1 MKKTNVLNDF
11 EKTIEQKYGHMAE
24 SMLEFY
30 RDFKNFIITE
40 DIDLTNFDM
49 SFLDEL
55 FDEYLDYIGLTDA
68 EFSMVFQM
76 LIEFCDYC
84 NSKNIDLSLF
94 KNHLLN
100 QKETLYEYWTEG
112 DDEELLDDFPD
123 EFFDMKPEYI
133 LENFDR
139 YYDIMKL
146 GMTNKTIAIKKIQS
160 DLEGI
165 YAFLQTGLT
174 VSSELCENNP
184 KISKKE
190 LQKNIEKKM
199 NTVNF
204 PLLTSDDIID
214 SMFSLPKK
222 QSKRFMEFMMTL
234 DKNLEFNIISEESN
248 DVMQNTLDELKSLI
262 DDIKSL
268 KTNVKK

>member
-11 EKTIEQKYGHMAE
+11 EKNIEQKYGHMAE
-24 SMLEFY
+24 NMLEFY
-30 RDFKNFIITE
+30 KDFKKFIVVE

-49 SFLDEL
+49 SFLDKL
-55 FDEYLDYIGLTDA
+55 FDEYLDYIGLKDA
-68 EFSMVFQM
+68 EFSMLFQI

-84 NSKNIDLSLF
+84 NSKDIDLSLF

-100 QKETLYEYWTEG
+100 QKETLHEYWTEG
-112 DDEELLDDFPD
+112 DDEENFDDFSD

-139 YYDIMKL
+139 YYDIMK
-146 GMTNKTIAIKKIQS
+146 MDISNKKTAVKKIQS

-174 VSSELCENNP
+174 LSSELLENDK

-199 NTVNF
+199 NAVKP

-222 QSKRFMEFMMTL
+222 QSKRYMEFIMTL
-234 DKNLEFNIISEESN
+234 DKNLEFNSISEESN
-248 DVMQNTLDELKSLI
+248 DAMQNTIDELKSLI

-268 KTNVKK
+268 KTKSKK